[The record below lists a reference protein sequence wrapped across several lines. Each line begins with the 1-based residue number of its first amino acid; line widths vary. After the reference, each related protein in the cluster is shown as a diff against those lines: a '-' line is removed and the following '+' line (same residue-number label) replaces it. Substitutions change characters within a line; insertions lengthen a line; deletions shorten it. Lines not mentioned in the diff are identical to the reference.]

1 MRDRLYV
8 HIVWTTRDRQP
19 LIDAPVA
26 AFLATHLPLIVR
38 QERGSALELGLVSTH
53 LHLLLRIHPST
64 SIPRLLQRMKG
75 GTAVGAVTVRDRAL
89 GPLRW
94 AKGYSISSV
103 SERAIRR
110 VGAYVREQHLRHP
123 TEAIEGWPPVLDY
136 PGDPG
141 RRCSIRG

>member
-26 AFLATHLPLIVR
+26 GFLAAHLPMIVR
-38 QERGSALELGLVSTH
+38 QERGSLLEVGIVSTH
-53 LHLLLRIHPST
+53 IHLLTRIHPT
-64 SIPRLLQRMKG
+64 TNFPRLLQRMKG
-75 GTAVGAVTVRDRAL
+75 GTAAGATAVRDRAL
-89 GPLRW
+89 SPLRW

-103 SERAIRR
+103 SERAVHR

-123 TEAIEGWPPVLDY
+123 TEAIEGWPVLDHL
-136 PGDPG
+136 GDPK
-141 RRCSIRG
+141 RRRSIRG